1 MKQNGLF
8 FLDILSIVPPKGTRC
23 FIQAPGIEGLSTVLS
38 KTDDPAIMVMDC
50 NKSTIE
56 ILKNKIIYS
65 NIQDN
70 IMYISIKNN
79 DITLFEGYDGV
90 EYGIFSKNVII
101 PQWFRNKYKPNGWYE
116 ISDDW

>member
-8 FLDILSIVPPKGTRC
+8 FLDILSIVPLKDTRC
-23 FIQAPGIEGLSTVLS
+23 FIQAPGIEGLSSVLS

-56 ILKNKIIYS
+56 IIKNKIIYS

-79 DITLFEGYDGV
+79 DITLYEGYDGV
-90 EYGIFSKNVII
+90 EYGVFSKNINI
-101 PQWFRNKYKPNGWYE
+101 PQWFRDKYKPSGWYE
-116 ISDDW
+116 ISDEW

>member
-23 FIQAPGIEGLSTVLS
+23 LIQAPGIEGLSSVLS

-56 ILKNKIIYS
+56 IIKNKIINS

-79 DITLFEGYDGV
+79 DDGALD
-90 EYGIFSKNVII
+90 YRKYSSSKLSLLLGIF
-101 PQWFRNKYKPNGWYE
+101 
-116 ISDDW
+116 